1 MIKMMHSGWAYV
13 VLILVI
19 VAVISAIMGMNSNKE
34 FSKKSKSIALFALI
48 ASHIQL
54 LAGLAAYFVAPG
66 YLYFKEHGMGATMKD
81 SSARDQFMEHPLLM
95 IIAIILI
102 TIGFSKHKSK
112 PNSKGKFKTIAIFYG
127 IALLLMLVKIPWAAW
142 LNH

>member
-19 VAVISAIMGMNSNKE
+19 VAVITAIMGMNSNKE

-48 ASHIQL
+48 AAHIQL
-54 LAGLAAYFVAPG
+54 LAGLAAYFISPG
-66 YLYFKEHGMGATMKD
+66 YLYLKENGMGAAMKNA
-81 SSARDQFMEHPLLM
+81 SARNQIMEHPLLM

-112 PNSKGKFKTIAIFYG
+112 PDSKSKFKTIAIFYG
-127 IALLLMLVKIPWAAW
+127 IALLLILAKIPWAAW

>member
-1 MIKMMHSGWAYV
+1 MMHSGWAYV
-13 VLILVI
+13 ALILLI

-48 ASHIQL
+48 AAHIQL
-54 LAGLAAYFVAPG
+54 LAGFAAYFIAPG
-66 YLYFKEHGMGATMKD
+66 YLFLKENGMGATMKD
-81 SSARDQFMEHPLLM
+81 AGYRDQVMEHPLLM

-112 PNSKGKFKTIAIFYG
+112 PDSKGKFKTIAIFYG
-127 IALLLMLVKIPWAAW
+127 IALILILAKIPWGVW
-142 LNH
+142 F